1 MQAAPVAA
9 PTSISEV
16 RALDEAACGRLREA
30 GDLGDDVRL
39 TVERGER
46 NFASGDRVIFLRNE
60 RGLDVKNGMLG
71 MIRSARNP

>member
-1 MQAAPVAA
+1 MAA